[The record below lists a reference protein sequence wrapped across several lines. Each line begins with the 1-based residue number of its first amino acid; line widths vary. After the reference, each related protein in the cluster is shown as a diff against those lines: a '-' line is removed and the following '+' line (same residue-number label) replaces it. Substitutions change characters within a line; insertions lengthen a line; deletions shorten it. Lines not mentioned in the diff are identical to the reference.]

1 MEFSHDLLFM
11 ESQFYHESHEN
22 CFTTLYAKCHHDHL
36 SAYTRLDHM
45 WFTSM
50 KGRPKDVLVLWMS
63 VLHLASIKLH
73 MLIPSHAP
81 FLFLIQL

>member
-1 MEFSHDLLFM
+1 
-11 ESQFYHESHEN
+11 
-22 CFTTLYAKCHHDHL
+22 
-36 SAYTRLDHM
+36 
-45 WFTSM
+45 M
-50 KGRPKDVLVLWMS
+50 KGSPEDVVALWMS